1 MRSLPARI
9 VLIEDFADG
18 CFAPPSQSIPL
29 SQIVCEVITNAV
41 KHDYP
46 LETVGRIVVRVRKN
60 AEQAVVIEV
69 IDNGPGLSG
78 SFDAMADGG
87 LGFRLIRA
95 LAKQLGALVEYQSE
109 LSGLLFRLTLS

>member
-1 MRSLPARI
+1 
-9 VLIEDFADG
+9 
-18 CFAPPSQSIPL
+18 
-29 SQIVCEVITNAV
+29 
-41 KHDYP
+41 
-46 LETVGRIVVRVRKN
+46 VVRVRKN

-109 LSGLLFRLTLS
+109 LSGLLFRLTLP